1 MFAPDYQWDRNH
13 FTAKMFERVYL
24 CSILVNAFPL
34 YAWIFTREI
43 SAIDV
48 VFKDGNYAGK
58 KFTIKFLT
66 LVHNN
71 VTLNVNE
78 MQFANLWVSIDSNTF
93 VTCLIDILTLLL
105 LITLNWRYVHLFNIM
120 HSKTFLSFSHKILM
134 NNANCIYFFITCI
147 ISAKYQ
153 FIEVVTLQE
162 THSHQFFIH
171 IIKVRWM
178 YFKYKK

>member
-1 MFAPDYQWDRNH
+1 MQG
-13 FTAKMFERVYL
+13 T
-24 CSILVNAFPL
+24 
-34 YAWIFTREI
+34 
-43 SAIDV
+43 
-48 VFKDGNYAGK
+48 

-71 VTLNVNE
+71 VTVNANE
-78 MQFANLWVSIDSNTF
+78 MQFANLWVTIDSNTF
-93 VTCLIDILTLLL
+93 VTCLIDILTLLPWNKMKLSFL
-105 LITLNWRYVHLFNIM
+105 LMITLNWRYVHLFNIM

-178 YFKYKK
+178 YF